1 MKIKATNKRLFRIIQ
16 VMIIIGTLVS
26 ANVLFTMVTKTH
38 IWTGHNVLDSR
49 ISNSIVH
56 TTVSAKRGEILDR
69 NGTVIAQD
77 TTAYTVIAYVDSSNV
92 DANGKANYVKHPKQ
106 VAKKLKT
113 VLTDIDVDQVADTI
127 QNAKDKGLS
136 QTELGAGTKRI
147 SKSKMKKNQ
156 KVKISWY

>member
-92 DANGKANYVKHPKQ
+92 DANGKAVDQKQ
-106 VAKKLKT
+106 NEDSFQA
-113 VLTDIDVDQVADTI
+113 VLTKLNLKRVTHHLAEVFYDSCQSLLCNRCDQKPDPDHR
-127 QNAKDKGLS
+127 QC
-136 QTELGAGTKRI
+136 TEEI
-147 SKSKMKKNQ
+147 
-156 KVKISWY
+156 